1 MANHR
6 SVEKEQFWRGI
17 VEGHVGSGLSIR
29 DYCRQQNVSE
39 PSFYVWRQRLQPDG
53 SRNATSVANRGRRS
67 KKHGEA
73 GFIPV
78 EITAGRQVGIEIET
92 PAGIVIRLRE
102 DVSPETLQRVI
113 GAAGNGPSSC

>member
-6 SVEKEQFWRGI
+6 SVEKERFWRGV

-39 PSFYVWRQRLQPDG
+39 PSFYVWRQRLQPDRSG
-53 SRNATSVANRGRRS
+53 KAVSVANRRRRS

-78 EITAGRQVGIEIET
+78 AITAGRQVGIEIET

-102 DVSPETLQRVI
+102 YVSPETLQRVI
-113 GAAGNGPSSC
+113 GAVGNGPSSC

>member
-39 PSFYVWRQRLQPDG
+39 PSFYVWRQKLQPDR
-53 SRNATSVANRGRRS
+53 SRKATSVPNHERRS
-67 KKHGEA
+67 KKHDEA

-113 GAAGNGPSSC
+113 GAVGNGPSPC